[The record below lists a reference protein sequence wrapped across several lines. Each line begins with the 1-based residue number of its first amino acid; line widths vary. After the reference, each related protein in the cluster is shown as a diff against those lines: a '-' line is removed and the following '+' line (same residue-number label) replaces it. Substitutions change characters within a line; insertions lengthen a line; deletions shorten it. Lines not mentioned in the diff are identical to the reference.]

1 MREDTLQI
9 IEEYSIKTAGNK
21 KNIEKAEVLVSPDE
35 KIFFI
40 APTNMIITT
49 NNTRKKEKL
58 PGVIILTD
66 QRVLFYYQIMFN
78 SSTEIIPLNEIRSIN
93 AKTNGLTA
101 GHIELYT
108 MTKSYDI
115 LVSYKRDMV
124 QKIVRTFEKAKN
136 EFSVST
142 GEVSKDS
149 VQNNNAVEQIE
160 KLFELNQKGILTDE
174 EFKIKKEELLKKI

>member
-93 AKTNGLTA
+93 AKTNGLT
-101 GHIELYT
+101 GGTVY
-108 MTKSYDI
+108 YD
-115 LVSYKRDMV
+115 
-124 QKIVRTFEKAKN
+124 KIIWHFGFV
-136 EFSVST
+136 
-142 GEVSKDS
+142 
-149 VQNNNAVEQIE
+149 
-160 KLFELNQKGILTDE
+160 
-174 EFKIKKEELLKKI
+174 